1 MVCETSTSEEDW
13 RELKDYFADA
23 STSLDEK
30 NVNYMYYDWSDV
42 TLHFMV
48 ITNRAKVCNTKSVL
62 ACNAKKVPTH
72 MIA

>member
-23 STSLDEK
+23 STSLDVK
-30 NVNYMYYDWSDV
+30 KVNYYDWSDV

-48 ITNRAKVCNTKSVL
+48 IKNRAKACNTKSVL
-62 ACNAKKVPTH
+62 ACNAKKEPTH
-72 MIA
+72 TIA